1 MFKNYLKIALRNIQ
15 KHKTY
20 SFINMFGLAVGMAC
34 CLLIFLWVRDEFCYD
49 RFHENRNQIHQVY
62 SELKYQDGRT
72 RVFTG
77 SYYPLAKILKDEV
90 PEVFDALRYEEAT
103 NILVKYGEKSTI
115 DNTVGMADPSFFS
128 VFSFSFV
135 KGNIETALADRNS
148 IVIAER
154 MAQKYF
160 GDEDP
165 LGKVLNVH
173 GQADL
178 KVTGV
183 IEDVPYHSSLQFDCI
198 IPFVWQF
205 GPSGNEPT
213 HWGGNPL
220 STFILLHEN
229 ANLANV
235 AAKINDI
242 FKKYNPSDK
251 VQVDFHLHPLTRLH
265 LYSPEG
271 GGLIRS
277 ITIFSII
284 ALFVLIIA
292 CINFMNL
299 STARSA
305 TRSNEVG
312 LRKVVGA
319 KKSDLI
325 HQFIGESIL
334 LSSITLLLAVM
345 LVWLVIP
352 IFNNLMT
359 KQLSLKLL
367 LQPLVMLGV
376 IGIALFTG
384 IVSGSYPAL
393 FLSSFQPIQTLKGA
407 NGYGARSFIFRRVLV
422 VFQFALSIFLI
433 ISTVVSYRQMNF
445 VRHKDLGYDQKDVL
459 CVRMI
464 GSLQNQY
471 ETAKNEMFRNPN
483 IVSITRSVQ
492 HPVNIG
498 SSVRAIDWD
507 GKNPDESVS
516 MNFEYVDYDY
526 FKTLGIEIIE
536 GRSFSRE
543 HSTDLSEGYIV
554 NEEAVRLMGIESPV
568 GKRLS
573 VFRKEGRIIGVV
585 KNFHFQPLHEPIR
598 PFVIGG
604 DPNWDKNWMLI
615 KLKSVNLTVTV
626 AYIKNTCK
634 KFDADDSFMNFHFLD
649 NALDYSYRAER
660 QIAQFAAYFT
670 VLAIL
675 ISCLGLFGL
684 SSFMAQQRTRE
695 IGIRKVLGAS
705 VPGVVCMLSKDFT
718 KWVIISNIIAWP
730 AAYFTAQKMLQRFAY
745 RIDVGLE
752 IFILSGIAA
761 LVIALLTVSFQAI
774 HTAQTNPVESLRYE

>member
-15 KHKTY
+15 RHKTF
-20 SFINMFGLAVGMAC
+20 SFINIFGLAVGMAC
-34 CLLIFLWVRDEFCYD
+34 CLLIFLWVQDEFHFD
-49 RFHENRNQIHQVY
+49 RFHENRSRIYQVY
-62 SELKYQDGRT
+62 SELKYQDGRN

-77 SYYPLAKILKDEV
+77 SYYPLAKILRDEV
-90 PEVFDALRYEEAT
+90 PEVFDALRYEEAA
-103 NILVKYGEKSTI
+103 NIQVKYGEKSTT
-115 DNTVGMADPSFFS
+115 DNTVGMTDPSFFS
-128 VFSFSFV
+128 VFSFPLL
-135 KGNIETALADRNS
+135 KGNVETALSDLNS
-148 IVIAER
+148 IVITER

-165 LGKVLNVH
+165 MGKVVNVH

-183 IEDVPYHSSLQFDCI
+183 IEAVPYHSSLQFDCI

-220 STFILLHEN
+220 GTFILIHEN
-229 ANLANV
+229 ADLSNIAS
-235 AAKINDI
+235 KINHI
-242 FKKYNPSDK
+242 YKKYNPSDK
-251 VQVDFHLHPLTRLH
+251 VQVDFHLHPLTSLH

-271 GGLIRS
+271 GGLIRL
-277 ITIFSII
+277 IMIFSII

-319 KKSDLI
+319 KKSDLVQ
-325 HQFIGESIL
+325 QFFGESIL
-334 LSSITLLLAVM
+334 VSLITLFLALV
-345 LVWLVIP
+345 LVWLLIP
-352 IFNNLMT
+352 TFNSLMS

-367 LQPLVMLGV
+367 LQPLVILGV

-407 NGYGARSFIFRRVLV
+407 NRSGATGIIFRKVLV

-433 ISTVVSYRQMNF
+433 IGTVVSYRQMSF
-445 VRHKDLGYDQKDVL
+445 MRHKELGYDQKDVL
-459 CVRMI
+459 CIRMI
-464 GSLQNQY
+464 GTLQSQY
-471 ETAKNEMFRNPN
+471 ETAKNELLRNPN
-483 IVSITRSVQ
+483 IVSITQSVQ

-507 GKNPDESVS
+507 GKNPDESAS
-516 MNFEYVDYDY
+516 MHFEYVDYDY
-526 FKTLGIEIIE
+526 FKTLGMEIVD

-554 NEEAVRLMGIESPV
+554 NEEAVRLMGIDSPV

-585 KNFHFQPLHEPIR
+585 KNYHFQPLHEPIR
-598 PFVIGG
+598 PFVIGA
-604 DPNWDKNWMLI
+604 DPHWDKNWMFI
-615 KLKSVNLTVTV
+615 KLKSINLAKTIG
-626 AYIKNTCK
+626 YIKNTCK
-634 KFDADDSFMNFHFLD
+634 KFDADDSFMNFHFLE

-660 QIAQFAAYFT
+660 QIGQFAGYFT

-684 SSFMAQQRTRE
+684 ASFMVEQRTRE

-705 VPGVVCMLSKDFT
+705 VPGVVFILSKDFT
-718 KWVIISNIIAWP
+718 KWVIISNIFAWP
-730 AAYFTAQKMLQRFAY
+730 AAYFTSQKMLQRFAY

-761 LVIALLTVSFQAI
+761 LIIALLTVSFQAI
-774 HTAQTNPVESLRYE
+774 HTAKTNPVESLRYE

>member
-15 KHKTY
+15 RHKTF
-20 SFINMFGLAVGMAC
+20 SFINIFGLAVGMAC
-34 CLLIFLWVRDEFCYD
+34 CLLIFLWVQDEFRFD
-49 RFHENRNQIHQVY
+49 RFHVNRDRIHQVY
-62 SELKYQDGRT
+62 SEMKYQDGRIQ
-72 RVFTG
+72 VFTG
-77 SYYPLAKILKDEV
+77 SYYPLAKILKNEV
-90 PEVFDALRYEEAT
+90 PEVFHALRYEQAA
-103 NILVKYGEKSTI
+103 NILVRYGEKSTT
-115 DNTVGMADPSFFS
+115 DNTVGLADPSFFS
-128 VFSFSFV
+128 VFSFPLL
-135 KGNIETALADRNS
+135 KGNVETALTDLNS
-148 IVIAER
+148 IVITER

-160 GDEDP
+160 GTEDP
-165 LGKVLNVH
+165 MGRILNVH

-183 IEDVPYHSSLQFDCI
+183 IENVPIHSSLQFDCI

-220 STFILLHEN
+220 CTFILLHEN
-229 ANLANV
+229 ADLTNV
-235 AAKINDI
+235 AAKIIGI
-242 FKKYNPSDK
+242 FKKYNPTDK
-251 VQVDFHLHPLTRLH
+251 VLVDLHLHPLTRWH

-284 ALFVLIIA
+284 ALFILIIA

-319 KKSDLI
+319 KKFDLVQ
-325 HQFIGESIL
+325 QFLGESIL
-334 LSSITLLLAVM
+334 LSLITLFLALV
-345 LVWLVIP
+345 LVWLLIP
-352 IFNNLMT
+352 TFNSLMS
-359 KQLSLKLL
+359 KQLSLNMLL
-367 LQPLVMLGV
+367 HPLVMLGV

-407 NGYGARSFIFRRVLV
+407 NQSGATGIIFRRVLV

-433 ISTVVSYRQMNF
+433 IGTLVSYRQMNF

-464 GSLQNQY
+464 GSLQSQY
-471 ETAKNEMFRNPN
+471 ETAKNELLRNPD
-483 IVSITRSVQ
+483 IVSITRSFQ

-498 SSVRAIDWD
+498 SSVSAIDWD
-507 GKNPDESVS
+507 GKNPDESAT

-526 FKTLGIEIIE
+526 FKTLGMEFVD
-536 GRSFSRE
+536 GRSFSKE
-543 HSTDLSEGYIV
+543 YSTDLTEAYIV
-554 NEEAVRLMGIESPV
+554 NEEAVRLMGIDSPV

-585 KNFHFQPLHEPIR
+585 KNYHFQPLHEPIR
-598 PFVIGG
+598 PFVIGA
-604 DPNWDKNWMLI
+604 DPSWSKNWMFI
-615 KLKSVNLTVTV
+615 KLKLENLSETV
-626 AYIKNTCK
+626 AFIKSTCK
-634 KFDADDSFMNFHFLD
+634 KFDADDSIMNFHFLD
-649 NALDYSYRAER
+649 GALYYSYRAER
-660 QIAQFAAYFT
+660 QIGQFAAYFT
-670 VLAIL
+670 ILAIL
-675 ISCLGLFGL
+675 ISSLGLFGL
-684 SSFMAQQRTRE
+684 ASFMTQQRTRE

-705 VPGVVCMLSKDFT
+705 VPGVVFMLSKDFT

-730 AAYFTAQKMLQRFAY
+730 AAYFVVQKMLQRFAY

-752 IFILSGIAA
+752 IFILSGLIALA
-761 LVIALLTVSFQAI
+761 IALLTVSFHAI
-774 HTAQTNPVESLRYE
+774 HTAQANPVESLRYE

>member
-15 KHKTY
+15 KYKTY
-20 SFINMFGLAVGMAC
+20 SFINIFGFAVGMAC
-34 CLLIFLWVRDEFCYD
+34 CLLIFLWVQDEFRFD

-72 RVFTG
+72 QVFTG

-103 NILVKYGEKSTI
+103 NILVKYDEKSTT
-115 DNTVGMADPSFFS
+115 DNTVGLADPSFFS
-128 VFSFSFV
+128 VFSFPLV
-135 KGNIETALADRNS
+135 KGNIKTAMSDLNS
-148 IVIAER
+148 IVITER

-160 GDEDP
+160 GNEDP
-165 LGKVLNVH
+165 MGKVLNVH

-183 IEDVPYHSSLQFDCI
+183 IEDVPYHSSLRFDCI

-205 GPSGNEPT
+205 GQSGKEPT

-220 STFILLHEN
+220 NTFILLNEN
-229 ANLANV
+229 VDLTKVAANV
-235 AAKINDI
+235 NDI

-251 VQVDFHLHPLTRLH
+251 VQVDFHLHPLTRLY

-305 TRSNEVG
+305 NRSNEVG

-319 KKSDLI
+319 KKFDLVQ
-325 HQFIGESIL
+325 QFFGESIL
-334 LSSITLLLAVM
+334 LSLITLFLALV
-345 LVWLVIP
+345 LVWLLIP
-352 IFNNLMT
+352 TFNSLMS
-359 KQLSLKLL
+359 KQLSLTLL
-367 LQPLVMLGV
+367 LQPLVILGV

-407 NGYGARSFIFRRVLV
+407 SRSGTTTIIFRKILV

-433 ISTVVSYRQMNF
+433 IGTVVSYRQMNF

-459 CVRMI
+459 CIRMI

-471 ETAKNEMFRNPN
+471 ETAKNELLRNPN

-498 SSVRAIDWD
+498 SSVRALDWD
-507 GKNPDESVS
+507 GKNPDESAS

-526 FKTLGIEIIE
+526 FKTLGMEIID

-554 NEEAVRLMGIESPV
+554 NEEAVRLMGINSPV

-585 KNFHFQPLHEPIR
+585 KNYHFQPLHEPIR
-598 PFVIGG
+598 PFVIGAN
-604 DPNWDKNWMLI
+604 PNWDKNWMFI
-615 KLKSVNLTVTV
+615 KLKSVNLTETM
-626 AYIKNTCK
+626 AYVKNACK
-634 KFDADDSFMNFHFLD
+634 KFDADYSYINFHFLD

-660 QIAQFAAYFT
+660 QIGQFAGYFT

-675 ISCLGLFGL
+675 ISSLGLFGL
-684 SSFMAQQRTRE
+684 ANFMAQQRTRE

-705 VPGVVCMLSKDFT
+705 VPGVVFMLSKDFT

-730 AAYFTAQKMLQRFAY
+730 AAYITTQKMLKRFAY
-745 RIDVGLE
+745 RIDIGFE
-752 IFILSGIAA
+752 IFIFSGIAA
-761 LVIALLTVSFQAI
+761 LIIALLTVIFQAI
-774 HTAQTNPVESLRYE
+774 RTAQANPVESLRYE

>member
-15 KHKTY
+15 RHKTY
-20 SFINMFGLAVGMAC
+20 SFINIFGLAIGMAC
-34 CLLIFLWVRDEFCYD
+34 CLLIFLWVQDEFRFD

-62 SELKYQDGRT
+62 SELEYQDGRT

-90 PEVFDALRYEEAT
+90 PEAFDALRYEEAA
-103 NILVKYGEKSTI
+103 NILVRYGEKSTT
-115 DNTVGMADPSFFS
+115 DNTVGLADPSFFD
-128 VFSFSFV
+128 VFSFPFV
-135 KGNIETALADRNS
+135 KGNVETALSDLNS
-148 IVIAER
+148 IVITER

-160 GDEDP
+160 GNEDP
-165 LGKVLNVH
+165 MGKVLNVH

-183 IEDVPYHSSLQFDCI
+183 IENVPIHSSLQFDCI
-198 IPFVWQF
+198 IPFAWQF
-205 GPSGNEPT
+205 GPSGKEPT

-220 STFILLHEN
+220 STFILLHKD
-229 ANLANV
+229 ADLTNV

-242 FKKYNPSDK
+242 YKKYNPSDK
-251 VQVDFHLHPLTRLH
+251 VQVDLHLHPLARWH

-319 KKSDLI
+319 KKSDLVQ
-325 HQFIGESIL
+325 QFLGESIL
-334 LSSITLLLAVM
+334 LSLITLFLALM
-345 LVWLVIP
+345 LVWLLIP
-352 IFNNLMT
+352 TFNNLMS

-367 LQPLVMLGV
+367 LKPLVISGV
-376 IGIALFTG
+376 IGIAFFTG

-407 NGYGARSFIFRRVLV
+407 SGYGAQSYFFRKALV

-433 ISTVVSYRQMNF
+433 IGTVVIYRQMNF
-445 VRHKDLGYDQKDVL
+445 VRHKDLGYHQKDVL

-471 ETAKNEMFRNPN
+471 ETAKNELLRNPN

-498 SSVRAIDWD
+498 SSVSAIDWD
-507 GKNPDESVS
+507 GKNPDESAT

-526 FKTLGIEIIE
+526 FKTLGMEIID

-554 NEEAVRLMGIESPV
+554 NEEAVRLMGIDSPV

-585 KNFHFQPLHEPIR
+585 KNFHFQPLHQPIR
-598 PFVIGG
+598 PFVIGA
-604 DPNWDKNWMLI
+604 DPNWSKNWMFI
-615 KLKSVNLTVTV
+615 KLKPENLTETV
-626 AYIKNTCK
+626 ASIKSICK
-634 KFDADDSFMNFHFLD
+634 KFDADDSYMNFHFLD
-649 NALDYSYRAER
+649 SALDSSYRAER
-660 QIAQFAAYFT
+660 QIGQFASYFT
-670 VLAIL
+670 VLATL

-684 SSFMAQQRTRE
+684 ASFMSQQRTRE

-705 VPGVVCMLSKDFT
+705 VPGVVFMLSKDFT
-718 KWVIISNIIAWP
+718 KWVFISNIIAWP
-730 AAYFTAQKMLQRFAY
+730 AAYVVVQKMLQRFAY
-745 RIDVGLE
+745 RIDVGFE

-761 LVIALLTVSFQAI
+761 LVIALLTVSFQTI
-774 HTAQTNPVESLRYE
+774 RTAQANPVESLRYE